1 MKKNRFL
8 IIITLFL
15 CFFVFCKNVK
25 ALPVCDFENNYGTLE
40 TRTQKEVNDMD
51 DMQNNMGAYS
61 TSTNLFITTAGPW
74 STDPK
79 KFYWVYAM
87 KGGYIKTAKF
97 TIYSDDGTGK
107 YNGKAQC
114 EYSVD
119 VTKKC
124 KEAEGQTKCETFKFW
139 FDFNKKHVLHVRF
152 TGTYCDS
159 NDSCKSFGTKK
170 FLVYKTTDGTGVD
183 HTTIANTTTSTAKNK
198 HIDSGDEKSGGTGV
212 AGTLKAKN
220 TKKDVIK
227 TDEDGNIIMSGSTSC
242 TDVSDIIH
250 DYWSYVMVIVPI
262 LLIIM
267 MTLDFFK
274 AIGSNDADVIKKAG
288 TNSVKR
294 TLAAVILL
302 ALPVLL
308 SFIFGLF
315 GLDLCV

>member
-8 IIITLFL
+8 IVVTLFL
-15 CFFVFCKNVK
+15 CFFMFYGNVK
-25 ALPVCDFENNYGTLE
+25 ALPTCDFENNYGTLE
-40 TRTQKEVNDMD
+40 TRTQKEVNNMD
-51 DMQNNMGAYS
+51 DMQYSMGAYS
-61 TSTNLFITTAGPW
+61 TSTNLPITTAGPW

-87 KGGYIKTAKF
+87 KSGYIKDAKF
-97 TIYSDDGTGK
+97 TIYSDDDTGK
-107 YNGKAQC
+107 YEGKAQC

-119 VTKKC
+119 VIKKC
-124 KEAEGQTKCETFKFW
+124 MEEEGQSKCQTFKFW

-159 NDSCKSFGTKK
+159 NDSCSSFGTKK
-170 FLVYKTTDGTGVD
+170 FLVYKKTDGTGVD
-183 HTTIANTTTSTAKNK
+183 HTTIANTTSSTAKNK

-212 AGTLKAKN
+212 AGTVKGK
-220 TKKDVIK
+220 TKQDVIK
-227 TDEDGNIIMSGSTSC
+227 TDKDGNINMSESTSC
-242 TDVSDIIH
+242 TDVSSIIH

-308 SFIFGLF
+308 SFIFDLF
-315 GLDLCV
+315 GLDLCI